1 MKTIQKERK
10 VIDGI
15 IESLEVSNG
24 AAQSIFEAYEMSH
37 PSIGK
42 ILWKALC
49 RRFANKFPL
58 LRKCPQKW
66 GHFFLPSCYSWGM

>member
-24 AAQSIFEAYEMSH
+24 DAQSILEAYEMSH
-37 PSIGK
+37 PINWKDSVESIV
-42 ILWKALC
+42 
-49 RRFANKFPL
+49 
-58 LRKCPQKW
+58 QKV
-66 GHFFLPSCYSWGM
+66 CE